1 MLTHQFQTD
10 TLLGLKQLAQWQEAL
25 VTAFGPFELEPSTLE
40 PFRGFLKTQRI
51 GGWQFNDLHYRGHR
65 LVRTQQNVAK
75 LEDEFYTFGLPLS
88 GPLLV
93 DLKGKK
99 HQVGPGCVYLMRQS
113 SPYQATPLSKEGYRS
128 LSISIPALA
137 LEAKMDS
144 LPNFYQLPLDNKSP
158 QASLLADFISNL
170 FSGLNL
176 WQEQQVAQLGDQL
189 IDLITLFMLSS
200 QSDIGVKATSQI
212 GAVHLE
218 RAKRY
223 IQRHCMLPD
232 LQVNQIAEACDISSS
247 YLYRLFQ
254 MAEISL
260 ADYIQTQRVLY
271 SQSLLQDKNYDHHS
285 LADIARMSGFSQ
297 ASYFSRRFKQQVGVS
312 PSAFR
317 TKC

>member
-25 VTAFGPFELEPSTLE
+25 VTAFGPFELEPSALQ

-200 QSDIGVKATSQI
+200 QSDMGVKANSQI
-212 GAVHLE
+212 GVVHLE

-223 IQRHCMLPD
+223 IQRHCMLAD
-232 LQVNQIAEACDISSS
+232 LRVNQIAEACDISSS

-271 SQSLLQDKNYDHHS
+271 SQSLLQDKNYDHYS

>member
-10 TLLGLKQLAQWQEAL
+10 TLLGLKQLTQWQEAL
-25 VTAFGPFELEPSTLE
+25 VAAFGPFELEPSTLQ
-40 PFRGFLKTQRI
+40 PFRGFLKMQRI

-88 GPLLV
+88 GPLAV
-93 DLKGKK
+93 ELKGKK
-99 HQVGPGCVYLMRQS
+99 HLVGPGCVYLMRQS

-128 LSISIPALA
+128 LSVSIPALA
-137 LEAKMDS
+137 LEAKVGP
-144 LPNFYQLPLDNKSP
+144 LANFYQLPLDNKSP
-158 QASLLADFISNL
+158 QASLLADFIRHL
-170 FSGLNL
+170 FSGLAL

-189 IDLITLFMLSS
+189 VELITLFMLSS
-200 QSDIGVKATSQI
+200 QSEIEVKATAQI
-212 GAVHLE
+212 GAVHLA

-223 IQRHCMLPD
+223 IQRHCMVAD
-232 LQVNQIAEACDISSS
+232 LQVGQIAKACDISPS

-254 MAEISL
+254 MADISL
-260 ADYIQTQRVLY
+260 AEYIQTQRVLY
-271 SQSLLQDKNYDHHS
+271 SQSLLQNKNYDHYS

-312 PSAFR
+312 PSVFR
-317 TKC
+317 NK

>member
-25 VTAFGPFELEPSTLE
+25 VTAFGPFELEPSALQ

-317 TKC
+317 TK